1 MFGLPISITSLVFL
15 ALHIAISIAAVLL
28 ARAHLGR
35 VQTMLSGQTRPL
47 VPQLARLPEAERL
60 DVLRRKASADSIEWR
75 IADEALQVGE
85 SHRAAAVDA
94 VLADVSLGLEERSLW
109 PRAAARIAGSSGV
122 LLMALALA
130 LRLEV
135 FVAAI
140 LLVGS
145 IVSVIVCL
153 SIGSRAAA
161 ISAERCRDIDALVDV
176 LGLRG
181 PAQPRRPQKATS
193 VKSRRTR
200 RS

>member
-1 MFGLPISITSLVFL
+1 MFGLSISFTSLVFL
-15 ALHIAISIAAVLL
+15 VLHIAISIAAVLL
-28 ARAHLGR
+28 ARAHLVR
-35 VQTMLSGQTRPL
+35 VQSMLSGQTRPL
-47 VPQLARLPEAERL
+47 VTQLARLPEAERL
-60 DVLRRKASADSIEWR
+60 DALRRKASADTLEWR

-85 SHRAAAVDA
+85 PYQAAAVDA
-94 VLADVSLGLEERSLW
+94 VLADVSLGLEERSHW

-122 LLMALALA
+122 LLMALELA

-135 FVAAI
+135 FVAVI

-153 SIGSRAAA
+153 SIDRRAAA

-181 PAQPRRPQKATS
+181 SPQTRRPPKAS
-193 VKSRRTR
+193 SAKSRRTR